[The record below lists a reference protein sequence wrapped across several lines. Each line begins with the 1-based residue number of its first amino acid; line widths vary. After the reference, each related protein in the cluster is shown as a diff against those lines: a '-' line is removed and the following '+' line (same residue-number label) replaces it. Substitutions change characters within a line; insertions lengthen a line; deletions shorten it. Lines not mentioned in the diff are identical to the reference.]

1 MLGNSISSWR
11 VGTLGGP
18 GTFAGQATQ
27 VAVERYK
34 EIGAVCYYPT
44 MDAVWAAI
52 ASGEVDAGILTGETT
67 HTGFVE
73 TGAKLLNPESAFFV
87 AGEVIVPYHCMLLGK
102 PGTTLEQI
110 THIVGHGSL
119 RQCQRFLREKLPS
132 VQVKMH
138 EQNSLAAAREVLE
151 GDGTTAVVGTRRSAE
166 ESGLSIIAPDVD
178 EGSEGTWWLFTRR
191 LHVSPDPD
199 VVVVGVRSDNRDTLR
214 KLFVRMQAFAL
225 TPRGL
230 ATVSQGILFGYAHLV
245 VLTGRPLPV
254 AAQDLLEGLDGCW
267 LAGAFSSTASQLP
280 ALHPSQPAS

>member
-1 MLGNSISSWR
+1 MGGNSNSSWK

-34 EIGAVCYYPT
+34 ELGTVSYYPT
-44 MDAVWAAI
+44 MDAVWSAI

-73 TGAKLLNPESAFFV
+73 TGAKLLSAESSFFV

-102 PGTTLEQI
+102 PGTTLDRI
-110 THIVGHGSL
+110 THVLGHGSL
-119 RQCQRFLREKLPS
+119 RQCQRFLREKLPE
-132 VQVKMH
+132 VRVKMH
-138 EQNSLAAAREVLE
+138 DQNSLAAAREVLE
-151 GDGTTAVVGTRRSAE
+151 GDGTTAVVGTRLSAE
-166 ESGLSIIAPDVD
+166 ESGLEIIASDVD
-178 EGSEGTWWLFTRR
+178 EGSEGTWWLFTSR

-199 VVVVGVRSDNRDTLR
+199 VVVAGIRSGDRDTLR
-214 KLFVRMQAFAL
+214 KLLVRMEAFAF

-230 ATVSQGILFGYAHLV
+230 ATVSQGTLFGYSHLV

-254 AAQDLLEGLDGCW
+254 PAQDILEGLDGCW

-280 ALHPSQPAS
+280 PLHG